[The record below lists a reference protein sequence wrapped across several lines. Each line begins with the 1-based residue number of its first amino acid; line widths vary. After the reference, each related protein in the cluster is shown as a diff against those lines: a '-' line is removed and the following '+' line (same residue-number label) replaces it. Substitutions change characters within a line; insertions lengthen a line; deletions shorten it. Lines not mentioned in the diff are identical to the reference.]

1 MRKKILVTGGA
12 GYIGSHTAL
21 ALLGQG
27 YEVVIADNFSN
38 SERWVPDRISELAGC
53 NIRTEELDLRDR
65 DSIFQLMKQ
74 LLPDAVFHFGALK
87 SVGESIEKPLD
98 YYENNISGTL
108 NLLHAMLDFGCNRLV
123 FSSSATVYGH
133 PESSPINEQAPVHAI
148 NPYGRTKLMMEQV
161 IADVSMAA
169 PTFKAAVLRYFNPAG
184 AHPSGKLGELPRG
197 MPNNL
202 VPFIAQV
209 AAGVRPEVAV
219 FGSDYATRDG
229 TGVRDYIHVVD
240 LADAHVAA
248 LDYMIRTQE
257 GITVNL
263 GTGQGFSV
271 LEIIDAFSRES
282 GRAIPYSLKGR
293 RAGDAAECYADASKA
308 NDLLGWRATRGL
320 SQICADA
327 WKWQQTISNS

>member
-1 MRKKILVTGGA
+1 MSKKILVTGGA
-12 GYIGSHTAL
+12 GYIGSHTVL
-21 ALLGQG
+21 ALLSQG
-27 YEVVIADNFSN
+27 YEVVVADNFSN
-38 SERWVPDRISELAGC
+38 SERWVPDRISELASRS
-53 NIRTEELDLRDR
+53 IRTEELDLRDR
-65 DSIFQLMKQ
+65 DSTSRLMKKF
-74 LLPDAVFHFGALK
+74 LPDAVFHFGALK
-87 SVGESIEKPLD
+87 SVGESIAKPID
-98 YYENNISGTL
+98 YYENNLSGTL
-108 NLLHAMLDFGCNRLV
+108 NLLHSMLDVGCNYLI

-133 PESSPINEQAPVHAI
+133 PESSPIHEQADLHAT
-148 NPYGRTKLMMEQV
+148 NPYGRTKLMMEQI

-197 MPNNL
+197 TPNNL

-209 AAGVRPEVAV
+209 AAGMRPEVSV

-248 LDYMIRTQE
+248 LDYMIRTEE

-282 GRAIPYSLKGR
+282 GQTIPYRLKDR
-293 RAGDAAECYADASKA
+293 RAGDVAECYADPSKA
-308 NDLLGWRATRGL
+308 NRLLGWRATRGL